1 MESHPLRF
9 LRSLGRSREIATVLL
24 NYGFAD
30 LVDRLGLARYLQ
42 WGGRL
47 FFWRKRKEP
56 VLRRTTAERIRLSL
70 ESLGPTFIKFGQVLS
85 TRPDLVPAD
94 VVAELCNLQEQVP
107 PFPSD
112 AAVAILEQELKAPV
126 SELFAEF
133 DRTPLAAGSLAQVHR
148 ARHHDGTPLAIKI
161 RRPNVIRDVERDLGL
176 MQELAILV
184 ERHIP
189 EAQVFDPTGLVT
201 HFSRTIRRE
210 VSFTRE
216 ARTTDE
222 FARLFKHDATLKV
235 PRIYADLCTD
245 AVITMEYVEGFR
257 VVQRD
262 AIVAAGVSPEQ
273 VAANGARIFM
283 KQTFE
288 LGMFHGDPHP
298 GNLRVLA
305 DGSLCLL
312 DFGMIG
318 IMDDQKRELVVDMI
332 LAMTRHNEQGIV
344 DVIMQIGRPFRPV
357 DEPLL
362 RADVRDFVE
371 TYYGLPLERIQVGRM
386 LSDFIGILS
395 NHAIRCPGDLMLL
408 LRALVTL
415 EGVGRQLDPE
425 FNLAKHLAPYLED
438 VVRRRYDPERLMKKA
453 LEKARQFA
461 RMAHD
466 LPLHLGAVADKL
478 ARDDLRIQ
486 LEHRGLD
493 RLINELDRSGNRV
506 VIAMVVSSLVVASAL
521 ILRTAPDHLGISLPV
536 YILSSLLGAWLIWGV
551 FTSGRL

>member
-30 LVDRLGLARYLQ
+30 IVDRLGLARYLQ

-56 VLRRTTAERIRLSL
+56 LHRRTTAERIRLSL
-70 ESLGPTFIKFGQVLS
+70 ESLGPSFVKFGQVLS
-85 TRPDLVPAD
+85 TRPDIVPPD
-94 VVAELCNLQEQVP
+94 VVAELCNLQEHVP
-107 PFPSD
+107 PFPSE
-112 AAVAILEQELKAPV
+112 AAVAILEQELHAPV

-133 DRTPLAAGSLAQVHR
+133 DPTPMAAGSLAQVHR

-161 RRPNVIRDVERDLGL
+161 RRPNVVRDVERDLGL

-184 ERHIP
+184 ERHVP
-189 EAQVFDPTGLVT
+189 EAQVFDPSGLVA
-201 HFSRTIRRE
+201 HFGRSIRRE

-216 ARTTDE
+216 ARSTDE
-222 FARLFKHDATLKV
+222 FARLFRHDATLKI
-235 PRIYADLCTD
+235 PRIYADLCSD
-245 AVITMEYVEGFR
+245 AVITMEFVEGFR
-257 VVQRD
+257 VSERD
-262 AIVAAGVSPEQ
+262 ALDAAGIAPAA

-298 GNLRVLA
+298 GNLRILP

-318 IMDDQKRELVVDMI
+318 IIDEQKRELLVDMI
-332 LAMTRHNEQGIV
+332 LAMTRRNEQGIV
-344 DVIMQIGRPFRPV
+344 EVVKQIGRPFRPL

-362 RADVRDFVE
+362 RADVRDFIE
-371 TYYGLPLERIQVGRM
+371 NYYGLPLERLHVGRM
-386 LSDFIGILS
+386 LSDFIAILS
-395 NHAIRCPGDLMLL
+395 GHAIRCPGDLMLL

-415 EGVGRQLDPE
+415 EGVGRSLDPD
-425 FNLAKHLAPYLED
+425 FNLAQHLAPYLED
-438 VVRRRYDPERLMKKA
+438 VIRRRYDPEKMARKA
-453 LEKARQFA
+453 LEKARLFA

-466 LPLHLGAVADKL
+466 VPFHLNMIAEKL
-478 ARDDLRIQ
+478 SRDDLRIQ
-486 LEHRGLD
+486 FEHRGLD

-506 VIAMVVSSLVVASAL
+506 VIAMIVSSLVVASAL
-521 ILRTAPDHLGISLPV
+521 IIRTAPQQYWLSVPV
-536 YILSSLLGAWLIWGV
+536 YVLSSLLGAWLIWGV
-551 FTSGRL
+551 FRSGRL